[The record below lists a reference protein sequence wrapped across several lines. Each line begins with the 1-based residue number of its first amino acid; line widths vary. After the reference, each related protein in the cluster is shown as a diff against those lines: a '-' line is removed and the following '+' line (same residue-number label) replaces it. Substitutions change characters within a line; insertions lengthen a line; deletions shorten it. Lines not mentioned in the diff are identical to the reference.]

1 MERDSGAPDGRP
13 VMVQTT
19 RGTVEGRA
27 VVHPGI
33 RTLDWLN
40 HSQRFLEI
48 EITSSSVT
56 DWSFD
61 QGLVGIN
68 RDMVLFVAE
77 LTDKLPTTDAR
88 VEAAHYSREA
98 VALRVGEFDV
108 KGYLHVRGILDPLIR
123 LSRRDGE
130 FTALTSAS
138 VLGPEVELASS
149 FLAVNPDHVLGAQP
163 ILQEA
168 PEPALDSLVGSHRR

>member
-1 MERDSGAPDGRP
+1 MERESGAPDGRP
-13 VMVQTT
+13 VMVQST

-27 VVHPGI
+27 VVHPRI

-48 EITSSSVT
+48 EVTSSSVPE
-56 DWSFD
+56 WSFER
-61 QGLVGIN
+61 GLVGIN
-68 RDMVLFVAE
+68 KDMVLFVAE
-77 LTDKLPTTDAR
+77 LSDELPTTDAR
-88 VEAAHYSREA
+88 VEATHYSREA
-98 VALRVGEFDV
+98 VALRLGEFDI
-108 KGYLHVRGILDPLIR
+108 KGYLHVRGILDPLVR

-138 VLGPEVELASS
+138 VLGPDIELAAS

-163 ILQEA
+163 ILQQA
-168 PEPALDSLVGSHRR
+168 PQPAVDALVDSHRG